1 MKSIVENLFL
11 GIVTLVLILPL
22 QLKSQSLNEED
33 NTHVVI
39 PSHDG
44 ALVLLFSAF
53 NGHTDKSLSAFQK
66 VIISKQ
72 EGNTKHR
79 KVAEVKI
86 PKTESELTARLN
98 DLQPDAAR
106 MMDLKS
112 NQELFDLLVGN
123 QMDSIVRYLSN
134 KSIVEA
140 LGLSYWDADLKAGS
154 PCVYSLEL
162 IDNNGNI
169 VNTSHVETNGV
180 VPEYGLK
187 FKLMKP
193 TITDSLA
200 LIDWEVEGAN
210 SASHMIFMTANIYKK
225 TRSEYDLYANRF
237 VSALDN
243 QKLSVSFADTL
254 EPGNHYAYYM
264 VLEDWAGNKGVPSDT
279 LFALSYD
286 PDNIR
291 SITELQGTAEE
302 SAIRLNWKQL
312 PKETIYTGVE
322 VQKSRNYD
330 SAYVVLDT
338 LPPSADSYL
347 DKKVLKGSAYYYR
360 LRPILLMDNP
370 DDDAVIYAET
380 AVIIDY
386 GDSDGRPAKP
396 EGLQLENMEN
406 GAQLSWWT
414 SDELD
419 IYGYTI
425 LRGYSADNLEVIG
438 TGVQENTYV
447 DTLISK
453 GYSGPVIY
461 AVQAMNHNQMV
472 SDTSDLISLQ
482 VRQAGY
488 VTPPAGLSSKK
499 THAGVLLRWND
510 VTRTDD
516 DVAGY
521 VIFRRAVSE
530 IENEYQTLNKELN
543 LLPEFL
549 DTTYDKSVSYE
560 YAVASVDTWGNF
572 SLLSSSTIVD
582 QSGREMELM
591 PPLDLRLRNLKSGIE
606 VSWPKSLSK
615 KQGSYIVYRRVE
627 GADKYERL
635 AEVSIDDKFIDQ
647 SVQNDVRYEYH
658 VLHQIG
664 KNSSEPSLTKG
675 IRRSI
680 L

>member
-1 MKSIVENLFL
+1 
-11 GIVTLVLILPL
+11 
-22 QLKSQSLNEED
+22 
-33 NTHVVI
+33 
-39 PSHDG
+39 
-44 ALVLLFSAF
+44 
-53 NGHTDKSLSAFQK
+53 
-66 VIISKQ
+66 
-72 EGNTKHR
+72 
-79 KVAEVKI
+79 
-86 PKTESELTARLN
+86 
-98 DLQPDAAR
+98 
-106 MMDLKS
+106 
-112 NQELFDLLVGN
+112 DLLVGN

-360 LRPILLMDNP
+360 LRQILLLHNP

-386 GDSDGRPAKP
+386 GDYDGRPA
-396 EGLQLENMEN
+396 
-406 GAQLSWWT
+406 
-414 SDELD
+414 
-419 IYGYTI
+419 
-425 LRGYSADNLEVIG
+425 
-438 TGVQENTYV
+438 
-447 DTLISK
+447 
-453 GYSGPVIY
+453 
-461 AVQAMNHNQMV
+461 
-472 SDTSDLISLQ
+472 
-482 VRQAGY
+482 
-488 VTPPAGLSSKK
+488 
-499 THAGVLLRWND
+499 
-510 VTRTDD
+510 
-516 DVAGY
+516 
-521 VIFRRAVSE
+521 
-530 IENEYQTLNKELN
+530 
-543 LLPEFL
+543 
-549 DTTYDKSVSYE
+549 
-560 YAVASVDTWGNF
+560 
-572 SLLSSSTIVD
+572 
-582 QSGREMELM
+582 
-591 PPLDLRLRNLKSGIE
+591 
-606 VSWPKSLSK
+606 
-615 KQGSYIVYRRVE
+615 
-627 GADKYERL
+627 
-635 AEVSIDDKFIDQ
+635 
-647 SVQNDVRYEYH
+647 
-658 VLHQIG
+658 
-664 KNSSEPSLTKG
+664 
-675 IRRSI
+675 
-680 L
+680 

>member
-1 MKSIVENLFL
+1 
-11 GIVTLVLILPL
+11 
-22 QLKSQSLNEED
+22 
-33 NTHVVI
+33 
-39 PSHDG
+39 
-44 ALVLLFSAF
+44 
-53 NGHTDKSLSAFQK
+53 
-66 VIISKQ
+66 
-72 EGNTKHR
+72 
-79 KVAEVKI
+79 
-86 PKTESELTARLN
+86 
-98 DLQPDAAR
+98 
-106 MMDLKS
+106 
-112 NQELFDLLVGN
+112 
-123 QMDSIVRYLSN
+123 
-134 KSIVEA
+134 
-140 LGLSYWDADLKAGS
+140 
-154 PCVYSLEL
+154 
-162 IDNNGNI
+162 
-169 VNTSHVETNGV
+169 

-243 QKLSVSFADTL
+243 QKISVSFAATL

-370 DDDAVIYAET
+370 NDDAVIYAET

-425 LRGYSADNLEVIG
+425 LRGYSADNLEVIE

-461 AVQAMNHNQMV
+461 AVQAMNHN
-472 SDTSDLISLQ
+472 
-482 VRQAGY
+482 
-488 VTPPAGLSSKK
+488 
-499 THAGVLLRWND
+499 
-510 VTRTDD
+510 
-516 DVAGY
+516 
-521 VIFRRAVSE
+521 
-530 IENEYQTLNKELN
+530 
-543 LLPEFL
+543 
-549 DTTYDKSVSYE
+549 
-560 YAVASVDTWGNF
+560 
-572 SLLSSSTIVD
+572 
-582 QSGREMELM
+582 
-591 PPLDLRLRNLKSGIE
+591 
-606 VSWPKSLSK
+606 
-615 KQGSYIVYRRVE
+615 
-627 GADKYERL
+627 
-635 AEVSIDDKFIDQ
+635 
-647 SVQNDVRYEYH
+647 
-658 VLHQIG
+658 
-664 KNSSEPSLTKG
+664 
-675 IRRSI
+675 
-680 L
+680 